1 MESYQLATVDE
12 FAVYYMYIYMAV
24 GLLRE
29 ESMRSFDIIDTDK
42 NGEISYEDWSF
53 EMKAAED
60 FY

>member
-1 MESYQLATVDE
+1 MDE
-12 FAVYYMYIYMAV
+12 FAVYYMAV
-24 GLLRE
+24 DLSRE
-29 ESMRSFDIIDTDK
+29 ESKRSFDIIDTDK